1 MVNIFIV
8 EDDSSLRMLYEKAL
22 ALNGYNILESARDG
36 QEAVQKYEAFKEK
49 PDIIIMDHRMPIKNG
64 IEATKEIL
72 NNSSEIKP
80 KVIFASAD
88 NSIKEMAL
96 QIGVKSFKSKPF
108 TLQRLFDNIKKV
120 LIME

>member
-1 MVNIFIV
+1 MISIFIV

-22 ALNGYNILESARDG
+22 ALNGYNILGSARDG
-36 QEAVQKYEAFKEK
+36 QEAVQMYNAFKDK

-72 NNSSEIKP
+72 KNSDKIKP

-88 NSIKEMAL
+88 NSIRDLAL
-96 QIGVKSFKSKPF
+96 EIGANSFKNKPF

-120 LIME
+120 LVDL

>member
-1 MVNIFIV
+1 MTSIFIV

-22 ALNGYNILESARDG
+22 ALNGYNILGSARDG
-36 QEAVQKYEAFKEK
+36 QEAVNMYNAFKDK

-72 NNSSEIKP
+72 NNSTNIKP
-80 KVIFASAD
+80 RVIFASAD
-88 NSIKEMAL
+88 YSIRDLAL
-96 QIGVKSFKSKPF
+96 EIGVKSFKNKPF

-120 LIME
+120 LVDM

>member
-108 TLQRLFDNIKKV
+108 TFQRLFDNIKKV
-120 LIME
+120 LIMD

>member
-8 EDDSSLRMLYEKAL
+8 EDDNSLRMLYEKAL
-22 ALNGYNILESARDG
+22 ALNGYNILGSARDG

-120 LIME
+120 LIMD

>member
-1 MVNIFIV
+1 MISIFIV

-22 ALNGYNILESARDG
+22 TLNGYNILGSARDG
-36 QEAVQKYEAFKEK
+36 QEAVKMYYAFKDK

-72 NNSSEIKP
+72 KNPSKFRP

-88 NSIKEMAL
+88 NSIRELAL
-96 QIGVKSFKSKPF
+96 EIGVKSFKNKPF
-108 TLQRLFDNIKKV
+108 TLQRLFDNIEKV
-120 LIME
+120 IGND

>member
-22 ALNGYNILESARDG
+22 ALNGYNILGSARDG
-36 QEAVQKYEAFKEK
+36 QEAVQMYEAFKDK

-64 IEATKEIL
+64 IEATKEIFK
-72 NNSSEIKP
+72 NSSEIKP

-96 QIGVKSFKSKPF
+96 EMGVKSFKDKPF
-108 TLQRLFDNIKKV
+108 TLQKLFDNIKKV
-120 LIME
+120 LVND

>member
-1 MVNIFIV
+1 MTSIFIV

-22 ALNGYNILESARDG
+22 ALNGYNILGSARDG
-36 QEAVQKYEAFKEK
+36 QEAVNMYNAFKDK

-72 NNSSEIKP
+72 NNSTNIKP
-80 KVIFASAD
+80 RVIFASAD
-88 NSIKEMAL
+88 NSIRDLAL
-96 QIGVKSFKSKPF
+96 EIGVKSFKNKPF

-120 LIME
+120 LVDM

>member
-120 LIME
+120 LIMD